1 MKITIIGLGLIGA
14 SIAKA
19 LRGQVEITGIDTD
32 QATIDQ
38 ALRDG
43 VIKQGGADMSLAA
56 SSDMVVLAVPVGSIV
71 ETAKRVMP
79 HTKEN
84 TVITDTG
91 STKARIVRELD
102 AAWPC
107 FIGSHPIAGKENP
120 GYAAGQATL
129 FNNAIAIITPTKTSL
144 QHCIEKTTW
153 LWESCGSHV
162 TTMDPDKHDELMAI
176 ISHMPHLLSF
186 VSMSIAREIHIHRE
200 LLGAGF
206 RDFTRIAASDPVM
219 WKDIFMANKDHVL
232 PLIDEYME
240 ELRKIKGIISSE
252 NAGDLEEILRTYATI
267 RRDLYESTR

>member
-1 MKITIIGLGLIGA
+1 MKIAIIGLGLIGA

-32 QATIDQ
+32 QATIDR
-38 ALRDG
+38 ALQDG
-43 VIKQGGADMSLAA
+43 VIKQGGPDMSLADG
-56 SSDMVVLAVPVGSIV
+56 SGMVVLAVPVGSIV
-71 ETAKRVMP
+71 QTAKRVIP
-79 HTKEN
+79 HISKD

-91 STKARIVRELD
+91 STKARIVREMD

-107 FIGSHPIAGKENP
+107 FVGGHPIAGRENP
-120 GYAAGQATL
+120 GYEAGQATL
-129 FNNAIAIITPTKTSL
+129 FNNAITIITPTKTSL
-144 QHCIEKTTW
+144 HHCIEKVTW

-186 VSMSIAREIHIHRE
+186 VSMSIAGEIHIHKE

-240 ELRKIKGIISSE
+240 ELGKIKGIISSE
-252 NAGDLEEILRTYATI
+252 NAGDLEEMLRTYATI